1 MQPAIG
7 DGPPA
12 GRGARAVTGESAVP
26 RAVILG
32 GLALVCAVI
41 AAGAVALTLMH
52 RSPYSHTRPGG
63 PFALVD
69 TGGRPVT
76 EADLAGRPTA
86 IAFGFTSCP
95 EVCPT
100 TLSLLTEVMG
110 RMGGAADR
118 LNVVFVTVDPERDTP
133 EALKLYLS
141 SFDPRIR
148 GFTGTA
154 AQVAAMADAY
164 HVAYRRVPAE
174 GGYTMEHPA
183 DVFLFDRTGRLGGVI
198 DYGED
203 EAGALGKLTMLA
215 APGTCVPGVAE
226 PSSLWDRPTPGRAP
240 GLCGAG

>member
-1 MQPAIG
+1 MPRTIG
-7 DGPPA
+7 DAP
-12 GRGARAVTGESAVP
+12 RAVTGESAVP
-26 RAVILG
+26 RAVILW

-41 AAGAVALTLMH
+41 AAGTVALMLMH
-52 RSPYSHTRPGG
+52 RSPFHHTRPGG
-63 PFALVD
+63 PFAMVD

-76 EADLAGRPTA
+76 EADLAGRPA
-86 IAFGFTSCP
+86 ALFFGFTFCP
-95 EVCPT
+95 DVCPT

-118 LNVVFVTVDPERDTP
+118 LNVVFVSVDPERDTP

-164 HVAYRRVPAE
+164 HVTYRRVPVE
-174 GGYTMEHPA
+174 GGYTMEHSA
-183 DVFLFDRTGRLGGVI
+183 GVFLFDRTGRLDGVI
-198 DYGED
+198 DDGED
-203 EAGALGKLTMLA
+203 EASVLGKLTMLA

-226 PSSLWDRPTPGRAP
+226 PSSLWDRPMSGGTR
-240 GLCGAG
+240 GLCGAS